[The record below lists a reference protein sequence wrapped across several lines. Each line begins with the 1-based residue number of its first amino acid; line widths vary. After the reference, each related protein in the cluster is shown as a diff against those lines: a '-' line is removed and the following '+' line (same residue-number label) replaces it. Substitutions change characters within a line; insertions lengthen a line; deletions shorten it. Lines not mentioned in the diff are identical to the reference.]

1 MAHYFFRGRNAHG
14 EPVQGELDAINA
26 MVAADELAR
35 RGIIPT
41 AITEQ
46 PINKPMFS
54 LELILTWL
62 QHGFGRVPLE
72 ELVMF
77 TRQMYALTKSGIP
90 ILRAVHGLKESAR
103 SPQLHDAL
111 NTLQNDLE
119 NGKPISSSLQSYP
132 SIFSS
137 LFVAIVHVGENTGRL
152 DEAFLQL
159 NSYLQLEMDTR
170 RRIKTALRYPTF
182 VIIALCVAMTILNMF
197 VIPSFAGIF
206 SRFHAELPWA
216 TKVLL
221 AMSTFFQ
228 HFWWLL
234 LIALVALVFGL
245 RYWVSTS
252 QGRMVWHHYQLKMPI
267 IGSIL
272 QRALMARFCR
282 CLAMMLRSGVPI
294 NQAMHLVAEAVDNV
308 YISAHIQAM
317 RTGVESGESLLQT
330 AVGSRLFTP
339 LVIQMIAVG
348 EETGQIDTL
357 MQESAEYYEREVD
370 YDLQTLT
377 SKIEPI
383 LIVMVAIMVL
393 ILALGIFTPMW
404 DMMRVFKGQ

>member
-1 MAHYFFRGRNAHG
+1 
-14 EPVQGELDAINA
+14 
-26 MVAADELAR
+26 
-35 RGIIPT
+35 
-41 AITEQ
+41 
-46 PINKPMFS
+46 
-54 LELILTWL
+54 
-62 QHGFGRVPLE
+62 
-72 ELVMF
+72 
-77 TRQMYALTKSGIP
+77 
-90 ILRAVHGLKESAR
+90 
-103 SPQLHDAL
+103 
-111 NTLQNDLE
+111 
-119 NGKPISSSLQSYP
+119 
-132 SIFSS
+132 
-137 LFVAIVHVGENTGRL
+137 
-152 DEAFLQL
+152 
-159 NSYLQLEMDTR
+159 
-170 RRIKTALRYPTF
+170 
-182 VIIALCVAMTILNMF
+182 MF

-330 AVGSRLFTP
+330 ALGSKLFTP